1 MRTDQPAQTID
12 QTAKPQLLKSVDLT
26 SIDPS
31 WFGKVEGRE
40 IGTQATILF
49 FSTEKI
55 GDGPPLHTHEYD
67 ELFLIGS
74 GRARFTVG
82 DTNFVAERGD
92 VVLGPAQIPHKFEN
106 LGPEPFQ
113 TTDIHLSD
121 HFEQIELQ

>member
-1 MRTDQPAQTID
+1 MRTDQSS
-12 QTAKPQLLKSVDLT
+12 QTAIQTAVPRHLKSVDL
-26 SIDPS
+26 SSSDPS
-31 WFGKVEGRE
+31 WFGKVEGRD

-49 FSTEKI
+49 FSTEEI

-67 ELFLIGS
+67 EIFLIGS

-82 DTNFVAERGD
+82 ETNFVAKRGD
-92 VVLGPAQIPHKFEN
+92 VVFGPAKIPHKFEN

-121 HFEQIELQ
+121 HL

>member
-1 MRTDQPAQTID
+1 MPTEQAEHTLSDAPT
-12 QTAKPQLLKSVDLT
+12 PQLLKSVDRS

-31 WFGKVEGRE
+31 WFGKVEGRD

-49 FSTEKI
+49 FSTEEV

-82 DTNFVAERGD
+82 TESFIVEKGD
-92 VVLGPAQIPHKFEN
+92 VVFGPAKIPHKFEN
-106 LGPEPFQ
+106 LGPDPFQ

-121 HFEQIELQ
+121 HFEQIELE

>member
-1 MRTDQPAQTID
+1 MPTEQAPKAPSVMPR
-12 QTAKPQLLKSVDLT
+12 PQLLKSADRS

-40 IGTQATILF
+40 IGTKATVLF

-82 DTNFVAERGD
+82 DENFVAEKGD
-92 VVLGPAQIPHKFEN
+92 VVFGPATVPHKFEN

-121 HFEQIELQ
+121 HFEQIELE